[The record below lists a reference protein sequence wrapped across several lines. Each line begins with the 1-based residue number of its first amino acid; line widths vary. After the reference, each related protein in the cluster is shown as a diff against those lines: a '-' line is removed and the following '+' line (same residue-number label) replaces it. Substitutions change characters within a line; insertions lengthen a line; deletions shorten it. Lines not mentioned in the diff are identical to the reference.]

1 MKSVIKSSL
10 LAIAGAGLF
19 ALPAS
24 GAVSLE
30 NGSLAVAFYQVIGG
44 VVQSNTLV
52 VDLGQASLYRENAG
66 YNVSVSTVNPG
77 IANANI
83 GSALTAAFGS
93 TWADS
98 GSVRWTV
105 VGGVAAGPDTIFGDP
120 SRTSYLSSGRSDF
133 NVGTTFPSDLSSSNR
148 SQISNKITQFF
159 SGVQNQTATV
169 GNADAALISTS
180 GVNTID
186 EFMEPNSG
194 GGYFSLGNDLSQALG
209 AGTIANGPNGLVFEG
224 ALDIY
229 RLINTT
235 TNADL
240 SAPYSIGNTAV
251 GNPQYIG
258 TLTLD
263 SLGNLS
269 VIPEPSA
276 ALLGLLGMVT
286 FFHRRRSA

>member
-44 VVQSNTLV
+44 VVQNNTLV
-52 VDLGQASLYRENAG
+52 VDLGQASLYRENTG

-77 IANANI
+77 IANSNI
-83 GSALTAAFGS
+83 GGALSNAFGS

-98 GSVRWTV
+98 GTVRWMV
-105 VGGVAAGPDTIFGDP
+105 VGGVAAGPTGVSGDP
-120 SRTSYLSSGRSDF
+120 SRTSYLSTGVSDF

-148 SQISNKITQFF
+148 SQVSGQITQFF
-159 SGVQNQTATV
+159 GSVQNETATV
-169 GNADAALISTS
+169 GNADAAQLPISDAS
-180 GVNTID
+180 SID
-186 EFMEPNSG
+186 EFVTG
-194 GGYFSLGNDLSQALG
+194 GGYFTLGHDITQTLG
-209 AGTIANGPNGLVFEG
+209 AGTIANGPHGLVFEG

-235 TNADL
+235 TGADL
-240 SAPYSIGNTAV
+240 TASYSNGNAAV
-251 GNPQYIG
+251 GSPQYIG
-258 TLTLD
+258 TLALD

-276 ALLGLLGMVT
+276 ALLGLLGVVT